1 MSACMAAISETGFL
15 VPVCA
20 NAVRAGNRCCLH
32 NENPN
37 PPTRTPKVKS
47 RRLRRA
53 AVFIIR
59 WHLTSISIR
68 KINRQEACREIAL
81 NRTRHFIRQNACRQ
95 NNQRYTA
102 LLPTVVCYDP
112 CSCTPES
119 AIWTSSSHIVCFS
132 CHRHNEF
139 AIRDGPSANRKV
151 PMATSRETGFSKF
164 GKRVFDTPLVPGG
177 RSPLQSFG
185 HSGKA
190 RWIEPSASN
199 SGAPRP
205 TPVKNSRNGFR

>member
-20 NAVRAGNRCCLH
+20 NAARAGNRCCLH

-81 NRTRHFIRQNACRQ
+81 NRTRHFIRQNACRR
-95 NNQRYTA
+95 NNQRYTV
-102 LLPTVVCYDP
+102 LVPTPVSYHS
-112 CSCTPES
+112 CSCAPES

-151 PMATSRETGFSKF
+151 PMATSPFF
-164 GKRVFDTPLVPGG
+164 
-177 RSPLQSFG
+177 
-185 HSGKA
+185 
-190 RWIEPSASN
+190 IE
-199 SGAPRP
+199 RD
-205 TPVKNSRNGFR
+205 SRNSVHVCSTRHLFPEAASLRRALVTRERPDGSSQVRRILAFRDRRP